1 MPTITKRNDTYKI
14 TVSAGYDINGK
25 QIRKHLT
32 WKPSPGMTAKQIE
45 KELNR
50 QAFLFEEKVRNGTYL
65 DGSIKFSDFAEQWF
79 NEYANEQ
86 LRATTLQRYKSMLPR
101 INAAIGHMKL
111 ERIQPQHLLSFY
123 KNLAE
128 TGIRED
134 MKYKAN
140 CDLHALIKAKKLTF
154 KAVADNAG
162 IGERTVSTAVKG
174 TNITEKTARAICDV
188 LNMPIDKVFTV
199 VDEGKTL
206 SSSAIR
212 HHHGLISSILA
223 TAVQWQIIF
232 SNPCD
237 RVKPPKIGKPDP
249 KYLDEEQA
257 RQMIEHLEGEDIQ
270 FRVMIELLMF
280 TGLRRGELLGLEWSD
295 VDFDNKIIQ
304 VCRSSLYLPEKGVF
318 EDETKTTGS
327 RRAFKVSQG
336 VIDLLKEQRAYQTAQ
351 RLKTGDKWQNSNRL
365 FTSWNGAPLNP
376 TYLTSK
382 FRLFKAK
389 HNIEDISVH
398 GLRHTNATLQIA
410 AGTPLTT
417 VAHRLGHA
425 NASTTT
431 KIYAHAI
438 KSADEVAAEAI
449 ADILTPNRRLNKA

>member
-65 DGSIKFSDFAEQWF
+65 DGSIKFSDFAEQWL
-79 NEYANEQ
+79 NDYAIEQ
-86 LRATTLQRYKSMLPR
+86 LRATTLERYKSMLPR

-154 KAVADNAG
+154 KAVADSAC
-162 IGERTVSTAVKG
+162 IAERTVSTAVKG
-174 TNITEKTARAICDV
+174 ANITEKTALSICDV

-206 SSSAIR
+206 SSSTIR

-237 RVKPPKIGKPDP
+237 RVKPPKIGNPDP

-257 RQMIEHLEGEDIQ
+257 KQMIELLQNEDTQ

-295 VDFDNKIIQ
+295 IDFDNKIIQ
-304 VCRSSLYLPEKGVF
+304 VCRSSLYLPEKGIF

-327 RRAFKVSQG
+327 RRAFKVSDA
-336 VIDLLKEQRAYQTAQ
+336 VIDLLKEQRAYQVAQ
-351 RLKTGDKWQNSNRL
+351 RLKMGDKWQNSNRL

-449 ADILTPNRRLNKA
+449 ADILAPNRRLNKA

>member
-25 QIRKHLT
+25 QIRRYMT
-32 WKPSPGMTAKQIE
+32 WKPPSSMTIKQAE
-45 KELNR
+45 KEAKR
-50 QAFLFEEKVRNGTYL
+50 QAVLFEEKVRNGTYL
-65 DGSIKFSDFAEQWF
+65 DGSIKFSDFAEQWL
-79 NEYANEQ
+79 NDYATEQ
-86 LRATTLQRYKSMLPR
+86 LRATTLERYKSMLPR
-101 INAAIGHMKL
+101 INAAIGNMKL

-134 MKYKAN
+134 MKYKSN

-154 KAVADNAG
+154 KALSEKAG

-174 TNITEKTARAICDV
+174 TNINEKTAKAICSV
-188 LNMPIDKVFTV
+188 LQAPLKSAFAIA
-199 VDEGKTL
+199 DEGKTL
-206 SSSAIR
+206 SSATIR
-212 HHHGLISSILA
+212 HHHGLISSILS

-237 RVKPPKIGKPDP
+237 RVKPPKIGNPDP

-257 RQMIEHLEGEDIQ
+257 KQMIELLQNEDTQ

-295 VDFDNKIIQ
+295 IDFDNKIIQ
-304 VCRSSLYLPEKGVF
+304 VRRSSLYLPDKGVF

-327 RRAFKVSQG
+327 HRAFKVSDA
-336 VIDLLKEQRAYQTAQ
+336 VIDLLKEQRAYQATQ
-351 RLKTGDKWQNSNRL
+351 RLKTGDKWIDSDRL

-376 TYLTSK
+376 TYLTSR
-382 FRLFKAK
+382 FRIFKQK
-389 HNIEDISVH
+389 HSIEGISIH

-410 AGTPLTT
+410 AGTPITT

-438 KSADEVAAEAI
+438 KSADEAAAEAI
-449 ADILTPNRRLNKA
+449 ADILSPGKNKKTV